1 MGTTCG
7 GAGGNSRNHSCRD
20 GCKGSSRIASLLKQ
34 TGEGENPIITMD
46 VKVMVRIALEVVF
59 TAIHMLLEIAPVARG
74 AQHTGLSGSRHHTQ
88 TQSQLAG

>member
-1 MGTTCG
+1 
-7 GAGGNSRNHSCRD
+7 
-20 GCKGSSRIASLLKQ
+20 
-34 TGEGENPIITMD
+34 MD